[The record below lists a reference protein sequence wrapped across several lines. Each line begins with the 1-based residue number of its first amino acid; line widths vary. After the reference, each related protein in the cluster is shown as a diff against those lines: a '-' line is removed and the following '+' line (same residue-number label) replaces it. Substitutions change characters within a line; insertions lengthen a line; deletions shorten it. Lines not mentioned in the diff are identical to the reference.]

1 MNDQQAAPRDEVGAR
16 IEIGY
21 GLADVTHLLRTAF
34 DQRMR
39 KMGLTTA
46 TWRVIAYLSREDG
59 QTQAAL
65 AQRLEISRVA
75 LGETIDRLEKSG
87 HVTRRADLVD
97 RRKWRVHLTPLS
109 HDLLPLMFET
119 SEELRAE
126 CFQDLSEAELNQL
139 QSCLARL
146 RARLMEMKIETPD
159 DESGTT

>member
-1 MNDQQAAPRDEVGAR
+1 MSDPQAATRDEASAHS
-16 IEIGY
+16 EIGY
-21 GLADVTHLLRTAF
+21 GLADVTHLLRMAF

-87 HVTRRADLVD
+87 HVVRKADPVD
-97 RRKWRVHLTPLS
+97 RRKWRVHLTPRS
-109 HDLLPLMFET
+109 HDLLPLMFER

-126 CFQDLSEAELNQL
+126 CFQDLSEVELRQL
-139 QSCLARL
+139 ESSLSRL
-146 RARLMEMKIETPD
+146 RARLTGMKIETPD
-159 DESGTT
+159 EESGTT

>member
-1 MNDQQAAPRDEVGAR
+1 MSDPQAATREGADAR

-21 GLADVTHLLRTAF
+21 GLADVTHLLRMAF

-46 TWRVIAYLSREDG
+46 TWRVIAWLSRQDG

-87 HVTRRADLVD
+87 HVERRADPAD
-97 RRKWRVHLTPLS
+97 RRKWRVYLTPLS
-109 HDLLPLMFET
+109 HGLLPRMFET
-119 SEELRAE
+119 SAELQDTY
-126 CFQDLSEAELNQL
+126 FQDFSEVELQQL
-139 QSCLARL
+139 QSSLARL
-146 RARLMEMKIETPD
+146 RARLVGMKIETPD
-159 DESGTT
+159 EESGK